1 MQEDGGHVPARSR
14 SRAAVIPDLHTVCSA
29 WHLHRTARPGPGTFA
44 AVAPSPSPPT
54 PRTRTLYPDGT
65 DAGALHLPGTSE
77 CPALQHPSL
86 HELPLPGRGRSTRT
100 EPIRVHLHLPG
111 TSECPALPVI
121 CPSITP
127 SLYDAIIAAEA
138 GPGSFCTEQHYR
150 PVGSTLQ
157 EQVPPAFGARTE
169 QTRFFLMPRTT
180 PSA

>member
-1 MQEDGGHVPARSR
+1 M
-14 SRAAVIPDLHTVCSA
+14 
-29 WHLHRTARPGPGTFA
+29 
-44 AVAPSPSPPT
+44 
-54 PRTRTLYPDGT
+54 LYPDGT
-65 DAGALHLPGTSE
+65 DAGAPAFTRDFGVPGPPVICPYMNSPPGRGRSTRTEPMREHLHLPGTSE

>member
-1 MQEDGGHVPARSR
+1 MMTGSFFQRRNAGGRGPRSGLFAVPEPLPRSLQAPPLPGRGR
-14 SRAAVIPDLHTVCSA
+14 S
-29 WHLHRTARPGPGTFA
+29 
-44 AVAPSPSPPT
+44 
-54 PRTRTLYPDGT
+54 TRTEPMREH
-65 DAGALHLPGTSE
+65 LHLPGTSE